1 MSIELPPDVVDRLA
15 RYVPRE
21 NLVGM
26 RAVTG
31 RPWRWLP
38 AVLNTGAMTF
48 GDHVVFRA
56 GRYRIDSPRGLAL
69 IAHESLH
76 IGQYREMGHF
86 RFAWRYARGLFASR
100 FDHDR
105 HPMEAAAVVKQAE
118 VRRALENE

>member
-1 MSIELPPDVVDRLA
+1 VSIELPPDVVDRLA

-21 NLVGM
+21 NLERMKV
-26 RAVTG
+26 VTG
-31 RPWRWLP
+31 RPGRWLP

-76 IGQYREMGHF
+76 IGQYREMGSF
-86 RFAWRYARGLFASR
+86 RFAWRYVRGLFSSR

-105 HPMEAAAVVKQAE
+105 HPMEAGAVARQAE
-118 VRRALENE
+118 IRKSLEDE

>member
-1 MSIELPPDVVDRLA
+1 VSIELPPDVVDRLA

-21 NLVGM
+21 NLERM
-26 RAVTG
+26 KAVTG

-38 AVLNTGAMTF
+38 AALKTGAMTF

-56 GRYRIDSPRGLAL
+56 GRYRIDSSRGLAL

-76 IGQYREMGHF
+76 IGQYREIGYL
-86 RFAWRYARGLFASR
+86 RFAWRYARGLFSSH

-105 HPMEAAAVVKQAE
+105 HPMEAAAVAKQAE
-118 VRRALENE
+118 VLRALENE